1 MLGVVWLIGFEIYL
15 NSYSNDLHGCNI
27 LSDLTKTTLTVVQ
40 VSALYADLFCLPK
53 SSVQCCLE
61 NAG

>member
-1 MLGVVWLIGFEIYL
+1 MLGLVGFIGFDIYL

-27 LSDLTKTTLTVVQ
+27 LSDFTKTTLAVVQ

-53 SSVQCCLE
+53 SSAQCCLE